1 MLIKRWVSPEE
12 RKELWSL
19 TKVIRDGREKVT
31 TTLAIED
38 RSHHHHSH
46 KLSDE
51 VFLTKDATLGGQY
64 PDEDDRSPSSSRS
77 RATGTLESA
86 LLGVDKDIINLLLR
100 RWTPGIAELSPGSE
114 GGVSEDG
121 EDTEVS
127 IDLSKLTRG
136 TKKRTAAF
144 RRYQEAAD
152 SSNSSSSSGI
162 IND

>member
-1 MLIKRWVSPEE
+1 M
-12 RKELWSL
+12 
-19 TKVIRDGREKVT
+19 IRDGREKVT
-31 TTLAIED
+31 TTLAVED
-38 RSHHHHSH
+38 RSHYHRRH
-46 KLSDE
+46 KSYEEEDTSSD
-51 VFLTKDATLGGQY
+51 
-64 PDEDDRSPSSSRS
+64 SSRS

-100 RWTPGIAELSPGSE
+100 RWTPGVAELSPGSE

-127 IDLSKLTRG
+127 IDLSKLARG

-152 SSNSSSSSGI
+152 SSTSSSSSGI

>member
-38 RSHHHHSH
+38 RSHHHHRH
-46 KLSDE
+46 KSYE
-51 VFLTKDATLGGQY
+51 E
-64 PDEDDRSPSSSRS
+64 EDTSSNSSRS
-77 RATGTLESA
+77 RATGSLESA
-86 LLGVDKDIINLLLR
+86 LPGVDKDIINLLLR
-100 RWTPGIAELSPGSE
+100 RWTPGVAELSPGSE

-152 SSNSSSSSGI
+152 SSTPSSSSGI

>member
-38 RSHHHHSH
+38 RSHHHHRH
-46 KLSDE
+46 KSY
-51 VFLTKDATLGGQY
+51 DARLDRQ
-64 PDEDDRSPSSSRS
+64 DSEEEDTSSNGSRS

-86 LLGVDKDIINLLLR
+86 LPGVDKDIINLLLR
-100 RWTPGIAELSPGSE
+100 RWTPGVAELSPGSE

-121 EDTEVS
+121 EDTDVS

-152 SSNSSSSSGI
+152 SSTSSSSSGI